1 MQTSSQLVFA
11 DNQKIP
17 LPVDS
22 SVHVVELSNIIDLG
36 IGGEI
41 PNNGQRIALD
51 LAGGN
56 PQWIFGSADISDM
69 TANSTLEFIIQT
81 TDDAATSSSWKEI
94 YKGSFYAVNKIVEL
108 GVAAM
113 PKGNKR
119 YLKLK
124 VSFKCATNPAA
135 SKFITVNAGFGRQ
148 DTMVR

>member
-17 LPVDS
+17 LPVNTA
-22 SVHVVELSNIIDLG
+22 VHVVELSNIIDLG

-41 PNNGQRIALD
+41 PNNGQRMRLD

-56 PQWIFGSADISDM
+56 PQWIYGSADISAM
-69 TANSTLEFIIQT
+69 TANSTLDFIIET
-81 TDDAATSSSWKEI
+81 TDDAATSSSWKQI
-94 YKGSFYAVNKIVEL
+94 YKGSFYAVGDIVEL
-108 GVAAM
+108 GTNAF

-119 YLKLK
+119 FLKLK
-124 VSFKCATNPAA
+124 ISFKCGSNPAA

-148 DTMVR
+148 DTRIG